1 MEPAVPK
8 ANANGHGDKINHKK
22 MLHANVHNVPLL
34 MPQSKGSTVIVRS
47 QLVLNSDRNAE

>member
-22 MLHANVHNVPLL
+22 MLNANVHNVPLL
-34 MPQSKGSTVIVRS
+34 TPQSKGSTVIVRS
-47 QLVLNSDRNAE
+47 QLVLTSDRNAE

>member
-22 MLHANVHNVPLL
+22 MLNANVHNVPLL
-34 MPQSKGSTVIVRS
+34 TPQFKVSTAIVKS
-47 QLVLNSDRNAE
+47 QLALTSEQHAE